1 MYRKFVHEKMPRC
14 FDVVMADTCCNLCS
28 HPFGYFPTFYLL
40 KGAVEGRPLDVTI
53 DKYKNELWDNCKALW
68 LLWVPAQLVNFS
80 MVPHHL
86 RIPFGKHLAPV
97 LLLAHACLR

>member
-1 MYRKFVHEKMPRC
+1 MRRCAVSILRPRC
-14 FDVVMADTCCNLCS
+14 HVCS

-40 KGAVEGRPLDVTI
+40 KGAVEGRPLDVTY

-68 LLWVPAQLVNFS
+68 LLWVPAQLFNFG

-86 RIPFGKHLAPV
+86 RIPFGEHFAWLLAPASLEGV
-97 LLLAHACLR
+97 AGSRSWS